1 MEIDVEDLKRFL
13 ESKIASLKKEVE
25 VYEYL
30 LSVIE
35 AGGVQGLRSS
45 KGTVEYIKSSK
56 GEVLA
61 EVFYTPPLVR
71 VTIKR
76 KLQIPQAYFNAL
88 HRLLESEKNLSK
100 VEYEVSTEGDS
111 LREVVLKNINDDLTY
126 SKLKSG
132 IAAILEMLP
141 R

>member
-1 MEIDVEDLKRFL
+1 M
-13 ESKIASLKKEVE
+13 
-25 VYEYL
+25 
-30 LSVIE
+30 
-35 AGGVQGLRSS
+35 
-45 KGTVEYIKSSK
+45 
-56 GEVLA
+56 
-61 EVFYTPPLVR
+61 
-71 VTIKR
+71 TIKR

>member
-61 EVFYTPPLVR
+61 EVFYTPPSC
-71 VTIKR
+71 
-76 KLQIPQAYFNAL
+76 
-88 HRLLESEKNLSK
+88 E
-100 VEYEVSTEGDS
+100 
-111 LREVVLKNINDDLTY
+111 
-126 SKLKSG
+126 
-132 IAAILEMLP
+132 
-141 R
+141 